1 MLLLA
6 MSLVL
11 WFTPPTNAFVPSNT
25 FGYRRSTA
33 SLAFFNAPLQSQ
45 VQTEHD
51 ATTNLDPLAVREYT
65 EEALQF
71 RGEPRGLAALEKLGK
86 HCAMRTPYD
95 FNTQKQDSK
104 SSDTVLAPQ
113 KGLIP
118 SAVTDEFL
126 DQVRLME
133 QNGWLSTNPDSVDGL
148 PSLHLN
154 LVSGGKP
161 IAQRDED
168 DFQIGLQKL
177 LSTVKPYIY
186 DELLP
191 TVQELTN
198 DASTR
203 VSDVFL
209 RRYGEDIGGEEGNS
223 RNGISAHY
231 DVFSKVTSVIA
242 MDDTAAEGTNGLYTT
257 EMSQNG
263 STSNH
268 ASLRRFFPLE
278 KGDAVVHSWDVL
290 HGVDVEPDSD
300 RMSLIVWFTTEE
312 VLNSPTPM
320 TSPWLVNNPD
330 IEDEDVAQFVL
341 ASALV
346 STETDVSESSPE
358 DAAMHHQESL
368 DIDAPTPESF
378 SRHPHDLYLK
388 SAASGNTF
396 ALTKL
401 GSLAQDQELSH
412 ERAKLGLAI
421 LEKLRPNGDV
431 PFVDEKIAKNDGSIS
446 FDALAKQFWYEGAV
460 RGNPMAQAYLADDVM
475 EQAATTGKQDLRL
488 LAAALFGLA
497 AQQGN
502 EVASESLSR
511 VVEFEVA
518 QSGIQS
524 QEEFEASPVVKTAN
538 AALQ

>member
-1 MLLLA
+1 
-6 MSLVL
+6 
-11 WFTPPTNAFVPSNT
+11 
-25 FGYRRSTA
+25 
-33 SLAFFNAPLQSQ
+33 
-45 VQTEHD
+45 
-51 ATTNLDPLAVREYT
+51 
-65 EEALQF
+65 
-71 RGEPRGLAALEKLGK
+71 
-86 HCAMRTPYD
+86 
-95 FNTQKQDSK
+95 
-104 SSDTVLAPQ
+104 
-113 KGLIP
+113 
-118 SAVTDEFL
+118 
-126 DQVRLME
+126 ME

-154 LVSGGKP
+154 LVSGGMP
-161 IAQRDED
+161 IAQGDALD
-168 DFQIGLQKL
+168 DFQIGLQQL
-177 LSTVKPYIY
+177 LSIVKPYIY

-198 DASTR
+198 DASIR

-257 EMSQNG
+257 EMSKTG

-268 ASLRRFFPLE
+268 VSLRRFFPLE

-290 HGVDVEPDSD
+290 HGVEIEPDSD
-300 RMSLIVWFTTEE
+300 RTSLIVWFSTEE
-312 VLNSPTPM
+312 VLDSPTPI

-330 IEDEDVAQFVL
+330 IEEEDVAQFVL

-346 STETDVSESSPE
+346 STETDVSESPQE
-358 DAAMHHQESL
+358 DAAMHHQESR
-368 DIDAPTPESF
+368 DADAPTSESF

-401 GSLAQDQELSH
+401 GSLAQDQELSL
-412 ERAKLGLAI
+412 ERALLGLAV

-431 PFVDEKIAKNDGSIS
+431 PFVDEEVVKNDGSIS
-446 FDALAKQFWYEGAV
+446 FGALAKRFWYEGAV

-511 VVEFEVA
+511 VVEFEVTH
-518 QSGIQS
+518 SGIQS